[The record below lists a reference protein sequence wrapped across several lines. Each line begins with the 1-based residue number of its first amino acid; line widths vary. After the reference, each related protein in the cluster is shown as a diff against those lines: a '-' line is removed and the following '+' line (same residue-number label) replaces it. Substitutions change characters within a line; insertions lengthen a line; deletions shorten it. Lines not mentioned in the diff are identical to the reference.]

1 MLIVDL
7 TYQTVHREL
16 CLLLVRLA
24 VLLRVLYSHI
34 DEVCVLRLV
43 VGGEKQRR
51 VGRSILYEMRGQV

>member
-1 MLIVDL
+1 MVDL
-7 TYQTVHREL
+7 TYQTVDREL
-16 CLLLVRLA
+16 CLLLIRLA

-43 VGGEKQRR
+43 GGGEKQRR